1 MDAINFTQNAA
12 DVVKM
17 ASINTDRGKQ
27 NTAAEEKDLSRAL
40 DCVSLSSDNK
50 PVIGNATGSIPA
62 GKTALKGA
70 AASENNADV
79 YGTTER
85 LAETGSRTALAAACS
100 TTPSLNLLIL
110 GGTGFLGRHLVQAA
124 LDQGHN
130 VTLFNRGLTGPDAF
144 PGVENLVGDRKGD
157 LSALKGRTW
166 DAVIDTSAW
175 QPEDVKSSATL
186 LAPNV
191 KHYTFISS
199 ASVYMDSSVPGM
211 DESAPVYENGP
222 MHFGLGKALCEKAA
236 GSAMPDRVLN
246 IRPGLIVGPGDNSDR
261 FTYWVERMDAG
272 GDVLVPDCP
281 DRKVQ
286 FIDARDLAKWTI
298 KAVEDS
304 QTGTFNAVG
313 PDKDLTMKEVLDECR
328 SKAGAEKSRMRPVN
342 ENWLANH
349 RVNYYTDL
357 PLWLPYDESL
367 SSSKA
372 QEAGLTFRP
381 LSETVKDTLDWARGR
396 TDGARQAGL
405 TPERESQLLREWGST
420 GRTR

>member
-1 MDAINFTQNAA
+1 MNAINLNQNI
-12 DVVKM
+12 VVPENPR
-17 ASINTDRGKQ
+17 AFNNVTV
-27 NTAAEEKDLSRAL
+27 AESPRAL
-40 DCVSLSSDNK
+40 DSVSISGDNK
-50 PVIGNATGSIPA
+50 SVAANGPDSINGS
-62 GKTALKGA
+62 GA
-70 AASENNADV
+70 AKAGAPVNETN
-79 YGTTER
+79 TTGQ

-100 TTPSLNLLIL
+100 TNPPLNLLIL

-124 LDQGHN
+124 LDRGHN

-175 QPEDVKSSATL
+175 QPEDVTASAKL

-211 DESAPVYENGP
+211 DESAPVYENGQ

-236 GSAMPDRVLN
+236 ESEMPGKTLV

-272 GDVLVPDCP
+272 GDVLIPDCP

-298 KAVEDS
+298 KAVEDK
-304 QTGTFNAVG
+304 QTGAFNAVG

-328 SKAGAEKSRMRPVN
+328 NQAGKEKSRTHPVN
-342 ENWLANH
+342 ENWLRYH
-349 RVNYYTDL
+349 GVNYYTDL

-367 SSSKA
+367 SSSRA

-396 TDGARQAGL
+396 VDGPRQAGL
-405 TPERESQLLREWGST
+405 APEREGQLLREWGRT